1 MPPDTVSDLGLNT
14 FDGED
19 GRDEDQDE
27 EVPDAEGPS
36 GRRARDP
43 YQPEGREAAPP
54 PTVPFVLSEAL
65 PVVPARLVRKIGR
78 GEFVDMS
85 ELLKDNMELERRRA
99 ACGGEPSQGHL
110 AGRTGRREV
119 PDVMS
124 WLHSFS
130 LYAAIMWERHPQKV
144 KEMWAYQA
152 TMIAE
157 ARRCGGRGW
166 LLYDSAFRQQAA
178 ASTSMDKVD
187 FSRINQSLYATTFLA
202 YGGRGQFC
210 TTCMQ
215 PDHTAEECALHPSR
229 ALPVVRVSEE
239 PTERR
244 SRPVEARRGKSAG
257 KRPCFGWNDGQ
268 CSYQYCKYDHV
279 CARCHGNHRREAC
292 RNRGEANRERGRED
306 SGNNKK

>member
-1 MPPDTVSDLGLNT
+1 MPPDAIDNLGLHVFEGEEDGGDDQDDEVSDGP
-14 FDGED
+14 E
-19 GRDEDQDE
+19 
-27 EVPDAEGPS
+27 AEGPGS
-36 GRRARDP
+36 RRPRDS
-43 YQPEGREAAPP
+43 YQLEGKD
-54 PTVPFVLSEAL
+54 TSPFMLSEAL
-65 PVVPARLVRKIGR
+65 PVVPARLVKKISR

-99 ACGGEPSQGHL
+99 AYGGEPSQGQL
-110 AGRTGRREV
+110 AGRTGRREI
-119 PDVMS
+119 PDIMS

-130 LYAAIMWERHPQKV
+130 LYAAIMCEHHPK
-144 KEMWAYQA
+144 KTREMWAYQA

-166 LLYDSAFRQQAA
+166 LLYDAAFRQQAA
-178 ASTSMDKVD
+178 AATNLERVD

-215 PDHTAEECALHPSR
+215 PDHTAEECALHPNR

-239 PTERR
+239 PAERR
-244 SRPVEARRGKSAG
+244 PRPTEARRGKGAG

-268 CSYQYCKYDHV
+268 CPYQYCKYDHV

-292 RNRGEANRERGRED
+292 RSRGEPNRDRGRED
-306 SGNNKK
+306 NGSKK

>member
-65 PVVPARLVRKIGR
+65 PVVPARLVRKIGQ

-99 ACGGEPSQGHL
+99 ACGGEPSQGQL

-130 LYAAIMWERHPQKV
+130 LYAAIIVHPPLSGLL
-144 KEMWAYQA
+144 
-152 TMIAE
+152 I
-157 ARRCGGRGW
+157 CGH
-166 LLYDSAFRQQAA
+166 LLLPG
-178 ASTSMDKVD
+178 TSHE
-187 FSRINQSLYATTFLA
+187 L
-202 YGGRGQFC
+202 
-210 TTCMQ
+210 
-215 PDHTAEECALHPSR
+215 
-229 ALPVVRVSEE
+229 
-239 PTERR
+239 
-244 SRPVEARRGKSAG
+244 
-257 KRPCFGWNDGQ
+257 
-268 CSYQYCKYDHV
+268 
-279 CARCHGNHRREAC
+279 
-292 RNRGEANRERGRED
+292 
-306 SGNNKK
+306 